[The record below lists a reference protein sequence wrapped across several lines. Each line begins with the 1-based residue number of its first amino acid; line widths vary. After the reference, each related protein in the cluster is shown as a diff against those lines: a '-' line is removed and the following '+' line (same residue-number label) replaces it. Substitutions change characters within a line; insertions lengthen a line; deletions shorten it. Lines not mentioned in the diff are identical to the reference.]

1 MISEKKQEIE
11 QQLKR
16 INGDIYNLNTNLV
29 VLTNDFVTQLSIS
42 QGVDIDGVDT
52 HSYLGDIAIKHN
64 QTGRIC
70 TINFHNNTIER
81 FYFQSIELHVNGE
94 FNHTDQCFNIAQMIY
109 KAIRDNNNIYL
120 DYKNQI
126 NETLLKM
133 SSKKQLDDVL
143 CWALSLMTNVDREIK
158 QDEIFYKGYHF
169 SEQSRNVRSFNYE
182 EIYVNGLNFSKNP
195 TGTYSI
201 QLLNHDKSIRAQS
214 TRANEEVLMNL
225 IKSFI

>member
-16 INGDIYNLNTNLV
+16 ISGDIYNLNTNLV
-29 VLTNDFVTQLSIS
+29 VLTDDFVTQLSKS
-42 QGVDIDGVDT
+42 YGVDIDGIDT
-52 HSYLGDIAIKHN
+52 HSYLGDIAIKHTN
-64 QTGRIC
+64 YGRIC
-70 TINFHNNTIER
+70 TVTFKDNTIER
-81 FYFQSIELHVNGE
+81 FYFQSIDIVVGGE
-94 FNHTDQCFNIAQMIY
+94 FNHSDQCFNIAQMIY
-109 KAIRDNNNIYL
+109 KAIKDNNNIYL

-133 SSKKQLDDVL
+133 SSKKQLDDAL
-143 CWALSLMTNVDREIK
+143 SWALSLMNNIEREVK

-169 SEQSRNVRSFNYE
+169 SEISKNVRSFNYE

-201 QLLNHDKSIRAQS
+201 QLLNHDKSIKAQS

-225 IKSFI
+225 IKSFV